1 MPTYTSPGSDSDRLL
16 VLSTVLAAT
25 PAGADLTKL
34 LPGDLR
40 QRVVDFVPI
49 FKPAVEAVD
58 KHTAGRAKEVSE
70 KESAKNKLKIHVQD
84 FFEVLRRRTARM
96 GHDVSVLVH
105 HGLAQSGEN
114 PRLRSEE
121 EISTAAEGIVTGAV
135 AAEAAGFPA
144 MANPSAAEVATALA
158 AFKKESAEV
167 APADE
172 KVRQAEV
179 AVAKLRDEADDL
191 LSDVK
196 EEVSHALRKED
207 APAVRRVL
215 RQLGYTFTP
224 NAGEAPEPAPAPA
237 PPAS

>member
-16 VLSTVLAAT
+16 VLSTILAAT

-58 KHTAGRAKEVSE
+58 QHTAGRAKEVSE
-70 KESAKNKLKIHVQD
+70 KDLAKNKLKTHVQD
-84 FFEVLRRRTARM
+84 FFEVLRRRTARLE
-96 GHDVSVLVH
+96 HNVSVLVH

-114 PRLRSEE
+114 PRLRTEE
-121 EISTAAEGIVTGAV
+121 EMSTAAADIVTGAA

-144 MANPSAAEVATALA
+144 MVNPSAAEVAAVLA
-158 AFKKESAEV
+158 AYAKESAEV

-172 KVRQAEV
+172 LVRKAQA

-191 LSDVK
+191 INDVK
-196 EEVSHALRKED
+196 DEVSHALRKEE

-224 NAGEAPEPAPAPA
+224 NAGEAPEPAPAPT
-237 PPAS
+237 PVP